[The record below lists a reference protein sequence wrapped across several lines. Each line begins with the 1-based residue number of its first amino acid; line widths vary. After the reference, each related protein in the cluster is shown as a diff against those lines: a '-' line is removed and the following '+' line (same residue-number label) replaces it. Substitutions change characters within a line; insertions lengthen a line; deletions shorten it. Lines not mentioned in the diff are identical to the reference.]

1 MECLIMKKQLLQ
13 TLTAA
18 ALALG
23 LGALAQAADKPLLK
37 IGYINSWDDSVAVS
51 FVAAEILREK
61 LGYQVE
67 LKPVE
72 PAIMWQGVA
81 RGDLDISLSAW
92 MPVTH
97 GEYSAK
103 LGDKVDIL
111 TANYKDAKIGL
122 VIPDYVQNVNS
133 IEDLN
138 AHAKDFNNTITGID
152 AGAGIMRRTEDAI
165 REYGL
170 TLKLM
175 PSSGSGMAT
184 ALDRA
189 IRAKKPVVV
198 TGWIPHWMF
207 ARWQLRFLDDPKG
220 VYGQA
225 EHIDTFVNPSL
236 KDKAPDAYAFL
247 KNLSWGAGDVGAV
260 MLAITE
266 GAKPE
271 QAAKDWVKNHPEQVN
286 QWLK

>member
-1 MECLIMKKQLLQ
+1 MKQPLIK

-18 ALALG
+18 ALALSM
-23 LGALAQAADKPLLK
+23 GASVQAADKPTLK

-61 LGYQVE
+61 LGYPVE
-67 LKPVE
+67 MKPVE
-72 PAIMWQGVA
+72 PALMWQGVA

-103 LGDKVDIL
+103 LGNKVEIL
-111 TANYKDAKIGL
+111 GSNYVDAKIGL
-122 VIPDYVQNVNS
+122 VIPDYVEGVNS

-138 AHAKDFNNTITGID
+138 AHAKDFNGVITGID

-165 REYGL
+165 KEYGL
-170 TLKLM
+170 KLKLM

-189 IRAKKPVVV
+189 IRAKKPAVV

-207 ARWQLRFLDDPKG
+207 ARWPLRFLDDPKG

-225 EHIDTFVNPSL
+225 EHIDTFVHPSL
-236 KDKAPDAYAFL
+236 AEKAPDAHAFL
-247 KNLSWGAGDVGAV
+247 KKLSWGAADVGAV
-260 MLAITE
+260 MLSITE

-271 QAAKDWVKNHPEQVN
+271 QAAKDWVNQHADQVN
-286 QWLK
+286 NWLQ

>member
-1 MECLIMKKQLLQ
+1 MKKALTK
-13 TLTAA
+13 TLTAVALAFGLSGA
-18 ALALG
+18 ALA
-23 LGALAQAADKPLLK
+23 DKPTLK

-61 LGYQVE
+61 LGYPVE

-72 PAIMWQGVA
+72 PALMWQGVA

-103 LGDKVDIL
+103 LGDKVEIL
-111 TANYKDAKIGL
+111 GSNYVDAKIGL
-122 VIPDYVQNVNS
+122 VIPDYVEGVNS

-138 AHAKDFNNTITGID
+138 AHAKDFNGVITGID

-165 REYGL
+165 KEYGL

-189 IRAKKPVVV
+189 IRTKKAVVV

-220 VYGQA
+220 VYGKA
-225 EHIDTFVNPSL
+225 EHIDTFVNLSL
-236 KDKAPDAYAFL
+236 AQKAPEAHAFL
-247 KNLSWGAGDVGAV
+247 KKLSWGAADVGAV
-260 MLAITE
+260 MLTITE

-271 QAAKDWVKNHPEQVN
+271 QAAKDWVGKNQDKVAL
-286 QWLK
+286 WLQQ

>member
-1 MECLIMKKQLLQ
+1 MKKALK

-18 ALALG
+18 ALAFG
-23 LGALAQAADKPLLK
+23 LSGAALADKPALK

-61 LGYQVE
+61 LGYPVE

-72 PAIMWQGVA
+72 PALMWQGVA

-103 LGDKVDIL
+103 LGDKVEIL
-111 TANYKDAKIGL
+111 GANYVDAKIGL
-122 VIPDYVQNVNS
+122 VIPDYVQGVNS

-138 AHAKDFNNTITGID
+138 AHAKDFNGVITGID

-165 REYGL
+165 KEYGL

-225 EHIDTFVNPSL
+225 EHIDTFVNLSL
-236 KDKAPDAYAFL
+236 KNKAPDAHAFL
-247 KNLSWGAGDVGAV
+247 KKLSWGAADVGAV
-260 MLAITE
+260 MLSITE

-271 QAAKDWVKNHPEQVN
+271 QAAKDWVNKNADKVN
-286 QWLK
+286 GWLQQ